1 MQLSEGGKVKDC
13 FPFKAFFGDVEDL
26 FPDVS
31 VCTSSDPKP
40 ASAGDDACDAGT
52 GVDAISTTTMANA
65 KTGAEEIGEDEEL
78 KRETSSETPDPK
90 TTDTSSAES
99 EDKPST
105 SPATTVL
112 ASTAAPA
119 TGDSNE
125 EPAVSD
131 TESNIQQLNEV
142 KSEDYQHGIIADGCY
157 RYIKSIFTELE
168 VCE

>member
-65 KTGAEEIGEDEEL
+65 KTCAEEIGEDEEV
-78 KRETSSETPDPK
+78 KRETSSETPDPT

-99 EDKPST
+99 DDKAST
-105 SPATTVL
+105 SPA
-112 ASTAAPA
+112 TAAPA